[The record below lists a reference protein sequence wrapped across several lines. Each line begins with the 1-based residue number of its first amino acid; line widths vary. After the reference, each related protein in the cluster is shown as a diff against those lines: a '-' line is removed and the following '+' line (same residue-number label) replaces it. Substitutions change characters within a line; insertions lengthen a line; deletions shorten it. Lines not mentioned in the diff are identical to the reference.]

1 MDPKFDMHHILL
13 IDKLSRTENFV
24 KLKDN
29 KRKES
34 EKDRHTC
41 NLGPVH
47 FAEKKP
53 KHCSS

>member
-29 KRKES
+29 KRKER
-34 EKDRHTC
+34 KARKIDMHAC
-41 NLGPVH
+41 Y
-47 FAEKKP
+47 
-53 KHCSS
+53 SSIKAMPMRVTL